1 MEDIS
6 AYYGIDKNFRSEVF
20 CEKLSNIFFRLRCAV
35 SDGKLSE
42 MSPYLTDDYYNSLE
56 SKLKADESRGELLY
70 TERITVLGVEITG
83 FEQDGE
89 NDIILAEVRNRI
101 VEYYADAKT
110 RKKIRGSSEEQFVT
124 SKVRLVRPAGLVS
137 AEAKGI
143 RTQNCPYCGAPTNIN
158 KTAKCEYCGR
168 ILNTDLFDWLISG
181 IS

>member
-1 MEDIS
+1 
-6 AYYGIDKNFRSEVF
+6 
-20 CEKLSNIFFRLRCAV
+20 
-35 SDGKLSE
+35 
-42 MSPYLTDDYYNSLE
+42 
-56 SKLKADESRGELLY
+56 
-70 TERITVLGVEITG
+70 
-83 FEQDGE
+83 GE

-124 SKVRLVRPAGLVS
+124 SKVRLVRPTGLMS
-137 AEAKGI
+137 AEVKGI